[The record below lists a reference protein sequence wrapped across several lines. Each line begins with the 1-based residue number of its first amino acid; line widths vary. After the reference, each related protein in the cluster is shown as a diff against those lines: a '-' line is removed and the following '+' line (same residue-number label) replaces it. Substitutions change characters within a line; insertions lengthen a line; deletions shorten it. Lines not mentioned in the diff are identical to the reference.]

1 MSIIPASLK
10 RAFSRLWGQD
20 DSPSFPATVDIDRKD
35 LTLCVIDE
43 FDTTKKPNAFIAR
56 RWGEIAE
63 FVEDGLSAAR
73 PMNEQEAGFVD
84 AILTVEQAMHMAG
97 TFDPKIRVSRAA
109 VETLVRDGGIA
120 YVAKNSLIART
131 GDLPLSP
138 PDIENLPPASRD
150 ILAVTF
156 AISPEKQALLDKQN
170 RLAMFVLKTRDA
182 LGPYVP
188 EAGIDNRPAAEF

>member
-1 MSIIPASLK
+1 MKLIPDSLK
-10 RAFSRLWGQD
+10 KAFSKLWGQD
-20 DSPSFPATVDIDRKD
+20 ETPSFPATVDIDRKD

-43 FDTTKKPNAFIAR
+43 FDTAKRSNAFIAR

-63 FVEDGLSAAR
+63 FVEDGLSSAR
-73 PMNEQEAGFVD
+73 PMNEQEAGFVG
-84 AILTVEQAMHMAG
+84 AILSVEQAMHMAG
-97 TFDPKIRVSRAA
+97 TFDPKIRVSRAD
-109 VETLVRDGGIA
+109 VETLVRDAGIA
-120 YVAKNSLIART
+120 YVAKNSLMART
-131 GDLPLSP
+131 GDLPLGP

-156 AISPEKQALLDKQN
+156 AISPEKQALLDKQD